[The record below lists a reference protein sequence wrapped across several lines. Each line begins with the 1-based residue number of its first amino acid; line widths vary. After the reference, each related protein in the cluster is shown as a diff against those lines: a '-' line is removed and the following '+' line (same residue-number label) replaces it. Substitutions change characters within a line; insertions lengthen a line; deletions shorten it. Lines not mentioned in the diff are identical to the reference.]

1 MKGIKMLPIKYYI
14 LQINALFLKCDT
26 RLCVCLE
33 IYNHD
38 LLQFITFF
46 VVYVSTPYR
55 LYKM

>member
-1 MKGIKMLPIKYYI
+1 MLPIKYYI